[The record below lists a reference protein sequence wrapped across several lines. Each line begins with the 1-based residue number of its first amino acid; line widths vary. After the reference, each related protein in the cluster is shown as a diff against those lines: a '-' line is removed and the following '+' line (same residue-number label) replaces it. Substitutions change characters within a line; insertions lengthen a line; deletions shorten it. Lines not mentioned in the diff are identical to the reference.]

1 MAHDFEQNPG
11 WTVSGDTNIGQW
23 QRGIPAGC
31 NRGDPDADF
40 DGSGQCW
47 ATGNTCRSGQEDVD
61 GGTVILTSD
70 VIDLSGST
78 DPSVQYARWYSNSTG
93 DGPEA
98 DVFNIDVSDDGG
110 STWTSLEVVGPT
122 RNSENPEVLGGWF
135 EKTYRIADFVD
146 ITDSFRIRFSAGDLG
161 PGSIIEA
168 AIDAFEIFDI
178 ECGVEG
184 EPVFPDS
191 FEVTRG
197 VLASGGLADLL
208 ASDDAYVT
216 VDALRSTD
224 ISASSVEIE
233 ITGTSPTDT
242 PSAIAFTAEA
252 ASSGDPANQVIDL
265 FNYDSGEWERLD
277 ARAATSDDQ
286 TVTVN
291 VTTDAGRFVE
301 NGTGE
306 MKVRVGFLD
315 LGVTFVSWDGRFDVT
330 FWTVAQ

>member
-1 MAHDFEQNPG
+1 MRKARKRWKIPRDDMFENETP
-11 WTVSGDTNIGQW
+11 
-23 QRGIPAGC
+23 PAMV
-31 NRGDPDADF
+31 RQSESITEA
-40 DGSGQCW
+40 
-47 ATGNTCRSGQEDVD
+47 E
-61 GGTVILTSD
+61 
-70 VIDLSGST
+70 ID
-78 DPSVQYARWYSNSTG
+78 
-93 DGPEA
+93 E
-98 DVFNIDVSDDGG
+98 
-110 STWTSLEVVGPT
+110 E
-122 RNSENPEVLGGWF
+122 
-135 EKTYRIADFVD
+135 
-146 ITDSFRIRFSAGDLG
+146 
-161 PGSIIEA
+161 EA
-168 AIDAFEIFDI
+168 AIDALEISRFA
-178 ECGVEG
+178 CGVEG

-197 VLASGGLADLL
+197 ALASGGLADLL
-208 ASDDAYVT
+208 ASDDAYVS

-306 MKVRVGFLD
+306 MKARVGFLD